1 MSTYGLYRKARDA
14 AWRALL
20 QLPDKRLP
28 VNVDALAE
36 RVGAQVHPFSAAEG
50 EKLLSGCLAR
60 CGKGVAV
67 SLCVKNEWHI
77 FVRETDEAH
86 RRFAVAHELGH
97 LLLSH
102 PTVSL
107 APEVRRFDS
116 TENRGDVMDDPQD
129 PADYEAD
136 IFASRFLAPACLLH
150 ELGVDTPGGIS
161 ALCGLPPH
169 AAALRAERM
178 ELLNQRNAFFAHR
191 LERQVRDR
199 FRPFLNANR
208 IPPPSPP
215 VSNPAP
221 AGAPKRVVP
230 FVLPDNV
237 LPDKKPAPV
246 PEARTA
252 PEAPASCK
260 PRRSLTLFL
269 RMHNLFY
276 PAILLVLLTLVLVCR
291 IFFR

>member
-1 MSTYGLYRKARDA
+1 MTARKTGAR
-14 AWRALL
+14 L
-20 QLPDKRLP
+20 
-28 VNVDALAE
+28 
-36 RVGAQVHPFSAAEG
+36 
-50 EKLLSGCLAR
+50 
-60 CGKGVAV
+60 
-67 SLCVKNEWHI
+67 
-77 FVRETDEAH
+77 
-86 RRFAVAHELGH
+86 
-97 LLLSH
+97 
-102 PTVSL
+102 
-107 APEVRRFDS
+107 
-116 TENRGDVMDDPQD
+116 
-129 PADYEAD
+129 
-136 IFASRFLAPACLLH
+136 LAPACLLH

-199 FRPFLNANR
+199 FRPFLNASR

-221 AGAPKRVVP
+221 RRVVP
-230 FVLPDNV
+230 FV

-252 PEAPASCK
+252 PEAPAPCK
-260 PRRSLTLFL
+260 PRRSLKLFL
-269 RMHNLFY
+269 RMHRLLY
-276 PAILLVLLTLVLVCR
+276 PAILLLLLAIVFVCR

>member
-1 MSTYGLYRKARDA
+1 MSTYPLYQKARDA

-20 QLPDKRLP
+20 QLPDKKLP

-36 RVGAQVHPFSAAEG
+36 KVGAQVHPFSAAEG
-50 EKLLSGCLAR
+50 EKLLRACLDR
-60 CGKGVAV
+60 CGGGVAV
-67 SLCVKNEWHI
+67 SLRVKNEWHI

-107 APEVRRFDS
+107 APGVRRFDS

-136 IFASRFLAPACLLH
+136 IFASRLLAPACLLH

-161 ALCGLPPH
+161 GLCGLPPH

-178 ELLNQRNAFFAHR
+178 ELLNRRNAFFAHR

-215 VSNPAP
+215 VSDPAP

-230 FVLPDNV
+230 FI
-237 LPDKKPAPV
+237 LPDKKPSPA
-246 PEARTA
+246 PEARPA
-252 PEAPASCK
+252 PEAPAPAAPIK
-260 PRRSLTLFL
+260 PRRSLALFL
-269 RMHNLFY
+269 RVHRLFY
-276 PAILLVLLTLVLVCR
+276 PAILLLLLALIIICR